1 MINPL
6 VSILIPVY
14 NRANMIADAIE
25 PSCPHLMILKGS
37 LYESEQM
44 GAGINQE
51 TLTKWANTLLKN
63 LILLDARGG
72 IYAQSD
78 INDAMKKLGDD
89 DKYKPVLEK
98 AAAERN
104 ISVTM

>member
-1 MINPL
+1 
-6 VSILIPVY
+6 
-14 NRANMIADAIE
+14 MIADAIE
-25 PSCPHLMILKGS
+25 PSCPHLMMLKGP

-51 TLTKWANTLLKN
+51 TLTKWANTMLKH
-63 LILLDARGG
+63 LILLDSRGG
-72 IYAQSD
+72 IFSQSD
-78 INDAMKKLGDD
+78 IHDALKKLGDD

-104 ISVTM
+104 ISVNM